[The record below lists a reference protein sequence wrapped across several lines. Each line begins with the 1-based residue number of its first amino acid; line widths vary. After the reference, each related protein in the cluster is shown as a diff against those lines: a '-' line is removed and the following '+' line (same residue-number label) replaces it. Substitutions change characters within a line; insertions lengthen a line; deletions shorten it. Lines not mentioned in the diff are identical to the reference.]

1 MIRLLI
7 LSIFTLFLSSCVLN
21 AKNGQNYYRYGDI
34 KTKLNKRAIFEIAK
48 GELRRLS
55 IENKV
60 PKSWKFTPLL
70 DIQKDRR
77 DSNWVVSFTNLKI
90 KHKKNQTL
98 YIRISEYGVVMGNS
112 YSKIVPTKK

>member
-7 LSIFTLFLSSCVLN
+7 ISIITIVLSITILN

-55 IENKV
+55 IEKKV
-60 PKSWKFTPLL
+60 PKSWKFVPLL
-70 DIQKDRR
+70 DIQKDHK

-90 KHKKNQTL
+90 KHKKNQIL
-98 YIRISEYGVVMGNS
+98 YIRISEYGVVIGDS
-112 YSKIVPTKK
+112 YAQSPLTKR